1 MRPWQRGLT
10 LGLLITACT
19 SSVAAPG
26 AEPFAPTPTIEP
38 GESGAAAP
46 LPPDQFPVTL
56 TGVLPDGTQFALDL
70 GPNDPGPV
78 EAVFATLVVEI
89 DERSSVLWG
98 VAERHEEIDD
108 APDTAWPE
116 DDVYYLSA
124 GEWLFRFSID
134 DDLVSQLGDS
144 YQTVVEQGIW
154 GRSAL
159 GYPVLFVTAPFRW
172 AEEEDTSR
180 HTQVLWHDFVV
191 RRGCGSLALECSESR
206 LAQFIPIPRVER
218 PLRQLPADSRLIEAQ
233 APLPEWFRRIGNSDS
248 FPR

>member
-1 MRPWQRGLT
+1 MRPWQAGLT

-19 SSVAAPG
+19 SSVTAPS
-26 AEPFAPTPTIEP
+26 AEPFAPTPMIEP
-38 GESGAAAP
+38 GDFGAFAP
-46 LPPDQFPVTL
+46 RPPDQAPVTL
-56 TGVLPDGTQFALDL
+56 TGALPDGTRFDLDL

-98 VAERHEEIDD
+98 VAERHEVIDD
-108 APDTAWPE
+108 APDSGWPE

-144 YQTVVEQGIW
+144 YRDVVEQGIR

-159 GYPVLFVTAPFRW
+159 GYPVLSVTAPFRW
-172 AEEEDTSR
+172 AEEEETSR

-218 PLRQLPADSRLIEAQ
+218 PLRQLPADSRLIEAR
-233 APLPEWFRRIGNSDS
+233 APLPDWFRPTGDIES
-248 FPR
+248 FTS